1 MCTKTLL
8 KYLFIFLSVY
18 YFLKENNTLLA
29 QKQSASDLIKTA
41 ETHINKQDYLSA
53 RNTLEAA
60 LKVKDK
66 FPIAYRLL
74 GVVEAKLGNF
84 EASTLAYKRLFEL
97 QPDFSKASYF
107 EAGQA
112 YMKLYNYE
120 EALRCFQ
127 RYRNAL
133 NKDFSLDEQTI
144 QIGYDM
150 YLSREIN
157 SCIFSQGVDYT
168 AKVEE
173 AINMGSVINSK
184 YDEYLP
190 TLTNDGKL
198 LIYTS
203 DNKGENILISRQK
216 EDKTW
221 TQSKSIGKAINT
233 AMNEGMA
240 KLTSCGRTLY
250 FSACNWEQGQGGCDI
265 FMASFDYDE
274 AMGYDVVPVPAL
286 STKSWDSQPSISC
299 DGTTM
304 YFASNRDGGYGGTDI
319 WMSKLDHN
327 NQWTVPV
334 NMGPSIN
341 SMGDEEAPYI
351 APDGVTLYFSSDGHA
366 GFGDMDI
373 FRSTFEA
380 GKWSAA
386 MNLGRTFNTPFREA
400 GIVISPEND
409 IAYFASARPEGKGG
423 LDIYYAKLTTEQAPL
438 VDNVLID
445 GYVFDK
451 NTGEPVSGMVVKIG
465 KGGEKQVIISDAAGR
480 FFICLPNKETYSF
493 ILEKDDYETYIGAD
507 FFQRGDK
514 TPTQRLEIAM
524 IAKDKAA
531 PIVAENKEI
540 PNTPTPRIRKNLS
553 VYFESGKHEL
563 TDVQKEQI
571 RQLFSQYTDKSGLK
585 VKVTGFADDIGN
597 KEFNQSLSEK
607 RASFVAK
614 FIEQLQVPKEQI
626 IYDGQGVV
634 DTNIAK
640 HQKRRVEIII
650 SN

>member
-1 MCTKTLL
+1 MTL
-8 KYLFIFLSVY
+8 
-18 YFLKENNTLLA
+18 ENNDLWA
-29 QKQSASDLIKTA
+29 QKNNASDLIKDA
-41 ETHINKQDYLSA
+41 ETHINKQNYPQA
-53 RNTLEAA
+53 RNSLEAA
-60 LKVKDK
+60 LKIKEK

-74 GVVEAKLGNF
+74 GVVEAKMGNY
-84 EASTLAYKRLFEL
+84 EASSLAYKRLFEL
-97 QPDFSKASYF
+97 QPDFSKAAYF

-112 YMKLYNYE
+112 YMKLYNYD

-127 RYRNAL
+127 RYKSAL
-133 NKDFSLDEQTI
+133 NKDFALDEQTI

-150 YLSREIN
+150 YLEREIN
-157 SCIFSQGVDYT
+157 SCIFSKGVNFGT
-168 AKVEE
+168 KVEE
-173 AINMGSVINSK
+173 AVNMGAVINSK

-233 AMNEGMA
+233 PMNEGMA

-274 AMGYDVVPVPAL
+274 AVGYDVMPVPAL
-286 STKSWDSQPSISC
+286 SSKHWDSQPSISC

-327 NQWTVPV
+327 GQWTPAV

-341 SMGDEEAPYI
+341 SPGDEEAPYI
-351 APDGVTLYFSSDGHA
+351 APDGVTLYFSSDGHP

-373 FRSTFEA
+373 FRSTFEK
-380 GKWSAA
+380 GVWSKAL
-386 MNLGRTFNTPFREA
+386 NLGRTFNTPFREA

-438 VDNVLID
+438 IDNVLID

-451 NTGEPVSGMVVKIG
+451 MTGEPVSGIVVKIG
-465 KGGEKQVIISDAAGR
+465 KGEERHVVVSDAAGR

-493 ILEKDDYETYIGAD
+493 ILEKDDYETFIGAD
-507 FFQRGDK
+507 FFQRGET

-524 IAKDKAA
+524 NAKDKA
-531 PIVAENKEI
+531 PTIVAENKE
-540 PNTPTPRIRKNLS
+540 TPTTPPPRIRKNLS

-571 RQLFSQYTDKSGLK
+571 RQLFAQYPDKRILK

-597 KEFNQSLSEK
+597 REFNQSLSEK
-607 RASFVAK
+607 RASYVAR
-614 FIEQLQVPKEQI
+614 FIEQLQIPKDQI
-626 IYDGQGVV
+626 IYDGEGVV

-650 SN
+650 SNQ